1 VSTRPSLPPIFK
13 WRWYA
18 LVLCCTLATSACA
31 IDAGVTTLG
40 AAPAPALE
48 VETSGTVPELTDPF
62 TPASTPATV
71 PEDPANTQPVPGG
84 PGNPDPGNPDP
95 GSQNPSNTVPGTTLP
110 PILEPELYAELP
122 LGDVVNAGEAKPA
135 RDHDAFVAV
144 ALADIERWLTS
155 EFPTVFGKEF
165 EPLEGGIYAGYPER
179 TDDIPGCGEPT
190 TSYDELTQFAAFYC
204 QFGDFMAYDD
214 GDNSILVQLS
224 EAFGPAV
231 LGIVLAHEYGH
242 AVQSRIGAFDDPL
255 PTVFTE
261 QQADCFAGAWAGRA
275 YRGESDLLR
284 LGDRDLRTGLIAMVE
299 VRDPV
304 GFNQLEDGG
313 HGSAFDRVGA
323 FQEGFVNGLAVCA
336 TLLDDPLTL
345 MPNVFQP
352 ASLDE
357 ALGGNAAYDCSELP
371 TQFQEDCTDAP
382 VFLSDDLNNFW
393 ATIDPSFE
401 PLTPVAVTDFST
413 FSCPNQVKISQE
425 VVYCPDTSAVAYDE
439 PAILELYRDYGDFT
453 LGYFFGIAWAD
464 VAQTRADSP
473 LTGEP
478 RALLNDCLT
487 GAWVLDITPDDT
499 GAINRPDS
507 GISAS
512 PGDLDE
518 AIQMAILVGDVG
530 ANVNIIGSP
539 FEKIASF
546 RSGVIGGLDRC
557 DAIFDLTP

>member
-1 VSTRPSLPPIFK
+1 MSPMIPRPASRHLFRG
-13 WRWYA
+13 RWWA
-18 LVLCCTLATSACA
+18 LVASCMLAASACG
-31 IDAGVTTLG
+31 IDSGVTTLG
-40 AAPAPALE
+40 AAPAPPPAIGSD
-48 VETSGTVPELTDPF
+48 TPGTVPVLDDPF

-71 PEDPANTQPVPGG
+71 PEEPENTQSVPGSTPGSPVPA
-84 PGNPDPGNPDP
+84 
-95 GSQNPSNTVPGTTLP
+95 STVPGTTLP
-110 PILEPELYAELP
+110 PILEPELYADLP
-122 LGDVVNAGEAKPA
+122 LSDVVDLGDAKPA
-135 RDHDAFVAV
+135 REHDAFVAV
-144 ALADIERWLTS
+144 ALADVEKWLTS
-155 EFPTVFGKEF
+155 EFPAVFGEEF

-179 TDDIPGCGEPT
+179 TDDIPGCGEQT
-190 TSYDELTQFAAFYC
+190 TTYEELTQFAAFYC

-224 EAFGPAV
+224 DAFGPAV

-304 GFNQLEDGG
+304 GFSQLEEGG

-323 FQEGFVNGLAVCA
+323 FQEGFVNGLTTCA

-352 ASLDE
+352 ATLDE

-371 TQFQEDCTDAP
+371 AQFQEGCTDSP

-401 PLTPVAVTDFST
+401 PLTPLAVSDFST
-413 FSCPNQVKISQE
+413 FACPNQVEISQE
-425 VVYCPDTSAVAYDE
+425 VIYCPDTSAVAYDE

-464 VAQTRADSP
+464 VAQTRANSP
-473 LTGEP
+473 LAGET

-487 GAWVLDITPDDT
+487 GAWVRDITPDDD
-499 GAINRPDS
+499 GEINRPES

-546 RSGVIGGLDRC
+546 RSGVIGGQNSC
-557 DAIFDLTP
+557 DAVFDLTP

>member
-1 VSTRPSLPPIFK
+1 MSLMSVLLTLPRMF
-13 WRWYA
+13 RWCSCA
-18 LVLCCTLATSACA
+18 LVVSCVMAASACGV
-31 IDAGVTTLG
+31 DSGVTTL
-40 AAPAPALE
+40 AVAPPPAGVPGE
-48 VETSGTVPELTDPF
+48 GPTGTVPVLDDPF
-62 TPASTPATV
+62 TPASTPATA
-71 PEDPANTQPVPGG
+71 PTDPTNTAVVPG
-84 PGNPDPGNPDP
+84 
-95 GSQNPSNTVPGTTLP
+95 STVPGTTLP
-110 PILEPELYAELP
+110 PIVEPELYADLP
-122 LGDVVNAGEAKPA
+122 LSDFVDLGDAKPE
-135 RDHDAFVAV
+135 REHDALVAV
-144 ALADIERWLTS
+144 ALADIEVWLAE
-155 EFPTVFGKEF
+155 EFPVVFGKEF

-179 TDDIPGCGEPT
+179 TDDIPGCGEDT
-190 TSYDELTQFAAFYC
+190 TSYDELTRYAAFYC

-224 EAFGPAV
+224 DAFGPAV

-242 AVQSRIGAFDDPL
+242 AIQARIGAFDDPL
-255 PTVFTE
+255 PTIYTE
-261 QQADCFAGAWAGRA
+261 QQADCVAGAWAGRT

-304 GFNQLEDGG
+304 GLSQLEDGS

-323 FQEGFVNGLAVCA
+323 FQEGFVNGLSVCA
-336 TLLDDPLTL
+336 TLLDNPLTL

-357 ALGGNAAYDCSELP
+357 ALGGNAAYDCSELSP
-371 TQFQEDCTDAP
+371 QFQEDCVDSP
-382 VFLSDDLNNFW
+382 VFLSDDLNDFW

-401 PLTPVAVTDFST
+401 PLAPFAVSDFST
-413 FSCPNQVKISQE
+413 FSCPNQVEITQE
-425 VVYCPDTSAVAYDE
+425 VAYCPDTNAVAYDE

-464 VAQTRADSP
+464 VAQIRANSP
-473 LTGEP
+473 LAGEA

-487 GAWVLDITPDDT
+487 GAWVLDITPSDS
-499 GAINRPDS
+499 GAVNRPES

-530 ANVNIIGSP
+530 ANVNIVGSP

-546 RSGVIGGLDRC
+546 RSGVIGGQDSC

>member
-1 VSTRPSLPPIFK
+1 MSK
-13 WRWYA
+13 GRW
-18 LVLCCTLATSACA
+18 CTLVASCVLAASGCA

-40 AAPAPALE
+40 AAPAPPPALGGD
-48 VETSGTVPELTDPF
+48 TSDTIPTLDDPF

-71 PEDPANTQPVPGG
+71 PGDPANTQAAPGSPDPGGTVPGG
-84 PGNPDPGNPDP
+84 
-95 GSQNPSNTVPGTTLP
+95 TVPGTTLP
-110 PILEPELYAELP
+110 PILEPELYADLP
-122 LGDVVNAGEAKPA
+122 LSDVVDVGDAKPA
-135 RDHDAFVAV
+135 REHDAFVAV
-144 ALADIERWLTS
+144 ALADIETWLTS
-155 EFPTVFGKEF
+155 EFPAVFGKEF

-179 TDDIPGCGEPT
+179 TDDIPGCGEDT

-242 AVQSRIGAFDDPL
+242 AMQARTGAFDDPL

-323 FQEGFVNGLAVCA
+323 FQEGFVNGLTVCA

-345 MPNVFQP
+345 MPNVFQT
-352 ASLDE
+352 LNDQV
-357 ALGGNAAYDCSELP
+357 LGGNAAYDCSELQP
-371 TQFQEDCTDAP
+371 QFQTDCADAP

-401 PLTPVAVTDFST
+401 PLTPLAVSDFST
-413 FSCPNQVKISQE
+413 FSCPNQVEISQE
-425 VVYCPDTSAVAYDE
+425 VIYCPDTSAVAYDE

-464 VAQTRADSP
+464 VAQTRANSP
-473 LTGEP
+473 LNGEA

-487 GAWVLDITPDDT
+487 GVWVRDITPDDN
-499 GAINRPDS
+499 GEINRPDS

-546 RSGVIGGLDRC
+546 RSGVIGGQDKC
-557 DAIFDLTP
+557 DTVFDLTP

>member
-1 VSTRPSLPPIFK
+1 MKARPPLPPIFR
-13 WRWYA
+13 WRWCA
-18 LVLCCTLATSACA
+18 LFAACVLAASGCA

-40 AAPAPALE
+40 AAPAPPPALGD
-48 VETSGTVPELTDPF
+48 GTPDTIPVLDDPF
-62 TPASTPATV
+62 TPASTPATA
-71 PEDPANTQPVPGG
+71 PDEPADTQTGPGSPVPTNQNSG
-84 PGNPDPGNPDP
+84 P
-95 GSQNPSNTVPGTTLP
+95 TVPGTTLP

-122 LGDVVNAGEAKPA
+122 LSDVVNVGDTKPT

-144 ALADIERWLTS
+144 ALADIEAWLTS
-155 EFPTVFGKEF
+155 EFPTVFGEEF

-179 TDDIPGCGEPT
+179 TDDIPGCGEQT
-190 TSYDELTQFAAFYC
+190 TSYEELTQFAAFYC

-242 AVQSRIGAFDDPL
+242 AMQARTGAFDDPL

-323 FQEGFVNGLAVCA
+323 FQEGFVNGLNICA
-336 TLLDDPLTL
+336 TLLDEPLTL

-352 ASLDE
+352 ATLDE

-371 TQFQEDCTDAP
+371 PQFQEGCTDAP

-393 ATIDPSFE
+393 ATIDQRFE
-401 PLTPVAVTDFST
+401 PLTPLAVSDFNI

-425 VVYCPDTSAVAYDE
+425 VIFCPDTGAMAYDE

-464 VAQTRADSP
+464 VAQTRANSP
-473 LTGEP
+473 LTGEA

-487 GAWVLDITPDDT
+487 GVWVLDITPDNN
-499 GAINRPDS
+499 GEINRPDS

-546 RSGVIGGLDRC
+546 RSGVIGGQVSC
-557 DAIFDLTP
+557 DAVFDLTP